1 VFPRITISPM
11 VTPSAGTSTGRS
23 GSPEVA
29 TTLASSAVTIPTPCL
44 DFSRERS
51 ATGNA
56 GQESCSSQTVYGP
69 YVSVSP

>member
-1 VFPRITISPM
+1 MFPRITISPM

-29 TTLASSAVTIPTPCL
+29 TTLASVTIPTPCL
-44 DFSRERS
+44 AFSRDRS
-51 ATGNA
+51 ATGNTD
-56 GQESCSSQTVYGP
+56 QESCSSQTVYGP

>member
-1 VFPRITISPM
+1 MFPRITISPM

-29 TTLASSAVTIPTPCL
+29 TTLASVTIPTPCL

-51 ATGNA
+51 ATGKA
-56 GQESCSSQTVYGP
+56 DQESCSSQTVYGP